1 MKTIIVLILI
11 GVLVGFMRGKKKVD
25 PNLQPGDEFI
35 GQDK

>member
-11 GVLVGFMRGKKKVD
+11 GALVGFARKKKVD

>member
-1 MKTIIVLILI
+1 MKTIIILILI
-11 GVLVGFMRGKKKVD
+11 GALVGFARKKKVD